1 MRVRTTTA
9 GAEAGAGATG
19 AGRTVRGVLVAGLG
33 LALVALTPLPAQANA
48 TTAAVAAPV
57 GVTGTVAGPGSA
69 TGAAGVPV
77 DATGAWA
84 EPAGATGAAEAQVSA
99 TGAAAGPVGV
109 TRTTLAADT
118 VIPRGVTVDLVRRT
132 MTLAA
137 GEKRHLR
144 GRLEATSTTT
154 GIVGLTE
161 RVRCL
166 DASGRTVPVVAASAR
181 NHEGSDTVTYATP
194 GHLPLF
200 ADLLFTAPAD
210 GTYTCVLQGTA
221 YSSLTGSYHLTAV
234 AGKTWLEADDGDR
247 VGAGWWQ
254 NPGCES
260 ADSGGACTYV
270 GTGPARRDAWVF
282 YDDGTP
288 SRRWQ
293 AHPDAVSV
301 SAQANLE
308 LTTCYHGTASCAS
321 AMQAHPRGTNAVVD
335 ARFEF
340 IQLGTTGHA
349 CRTHST
355 TARRTV
361 TDDAHHA
368 VGYSFLTGLPVD
380 PACGTRDFL
389 MRIYVKHISGQT
401 VKVDGVQSGVT
412 SLTNGIAFN
421 DFA

>member
-1 MRVRTTTA
+1 M
-9 GAEAGAGATG
+9 
-19 AGRTVRGVLVAGLG
+19 AGRTVRRVLVAGLG
-33 LALVALTPLPAQANA
+33 LALVALTPLTAQASG
-48 TTAAVAAPV
+48 TTE
-57 GVTGTVAGPGSA
+57 
-69 TGAAGVPV
+69 AAGEPV
-77 DATGAWA
+77 A
-84 EPAGATGAAEAQVSA
+84 A
-99 TGAAAGPVGV
+99 TGAAAGPAGVIGASSEPESVAGAAAAPVAV
-109 TRTTLAADT
+109 TRTTLAEDT

-132 MTLAA
+132 MTLTA

-161 RVRCL
+161 RIRCL

-234 AGKTWLEADDGDR
+234 AGKTWLEADDSDR

-254 NPGCES
+254 NPACES

-288 SRRWQ
+288 TRRWQ

-308 LTTCYHGTASCAS
+308 LTTCYHGTASCAT
-321 AMQAHPRGTNAVVD
+321 AMQAHPRGKNAVVD

-349 CRTHST
+349 CRTPQHHRTPDRHRRRAPRGRLLLPHRPPGRSGLRYAGLPDADLRE
-355 TARRTV
+355 ARLRPDGEDRRRPERCHV
-361 TDDAHHA
+361 PDQRHRLQQLR
-368 VGYSFLTGLPVD
+368 LTGFRPR
-380 PACGTRDFL
+380 AR
-389 MRIYVKHISGQT
+389 
-401 VKVDGVQSGVT
+401 T
-412 SLTNGIAFN
+412 SPKA
-421 DFA
+421 

>member
-1 MRVRTTTA
+1 MRTTTA
-9 GAEAGAGATG
+9 GAEAGAGAAG

-293 AHPDAVSV
+293 AHPDAVGV

>member
-1 MRVRTTTA
+1 MRTTTA
-9 GAEAGAGATG
+9 GAGAGAAG
-19 AGRTVRGVLVAGLG
+19 AGRTVRRVLVAGLG

-57 GVTGTVAGPGSA
+57 GVSGRVAWPGSVP
-69 TGAAGVPV
+69 GAAGVPV
-77 DATGAWA
+77 AATGAWA

-99 TGAAAGPVGV
+99 TGAAVGPVGA

-181 NHEGSDTVTYATP
+181 NHEGSDTITYATP

-260 ADSGGACTYV
+260 ADSGAACTYV

-288 SRRWQ
+288 SRKWQ
-293 AHPDAVSV
+293 AHPDAVGV

-321 AMQAHPRGTNAVVD
+321 AMQAHPRGRNAVVD

-389 MRIYVKHISGQT
+389 MRIYVKHVSGQT

>member
-1 MRVRTTTA
+1 MRVRT
-9 GAEAGAGATG
+9 AGAGAG
-19 AGRTVRGVLVAGLG
+19 AGRIVRRALVAGLG

-48 TTAAVAAPV
+48 TT
-57 GVTGTVAGPGSA
+57 
-69 TGAAGVPV
+69 GAAGEPV
-77 DATGAWA
+77 AATGAWA
-84 EPAGATGAAEAQVSA
+84 DPVSVTGAAAALVDVSGA
-99 TGAAAGPVGV
+99 AAALVDVSGAAAGPVGV

-254 NPGCES
+254 NPACES

-308 LTTCYHGTASCAS
+308 LTTCYHGTASCAT
-321 AMQAHPRGTNAVVD
+321 AMQAHPRGKNAVVD

-389 MRIYVKHISGQT
+389 MRIYVKHVSGQT
-401 VKVDGVQSGVT
+401 VKIDGVQSGVT

-421 DFA
+421 NFG

>member
-1 MRVRTTTA
+1 MRTTTA
-9 GAEAGAGATG
+9 GAEAGAAG
-19 AGRTVRGVLVAGLG
+19 AGRTVRRVLVAGLG

-57 GVTGTVAGPGSA
+57 GVSGRVAWPGSVP
-69 TGAAGVPV
+69 GAAGVPV
-77 DATGAWA
+77 AATGAWA
-84 EPAGATGAAEAQVSA
+84 EPAGATGAAAAPVSA

-109 TRTTLAADT
+109 TRTTLAVDT

-260 ADSGGACTYV
+260 ADSGAACTYV

-288 SRRWQ
+288 SRKWQ
-293 AHPDAVSV
+293 AHPDAVGV

-321 AMQAHPRGTNAVVD
+321 AMQAHPRGRNAVVD

-389 MRIYVKHISGQT
+389 MRIYVKHVSGQT

>member
-9 GAEAGAGATG
+9 GAGAGAAG
-19 AGRTVRGVLVAGLG
+19 AGRTVRRVLVAGLG

-57 GVTGTVAGPGSA
+57 GVSGRVAWPGSVP
-69 TGAAGVPV
+69 GAAGVPV
-77 DATGAWA
+77 AATGAWA

-99 TGAAAGPVGV
+99 TGAAVGPVGA

-181 NHEGSDTVTYATP
+181 NHEGSDTITYATP

-260 ADSGGACTYV
+260 ADSGAACTYV

-288 SRRWQ
+288 SRKWQ
-293 AHPDAVSV
+293 AHPDAVGV

-321 AMQAHPRGTNAVVD
+321 AMQAHPRGRNAVVD

-389 MRIYVKHISGQT
+389 MRIYVKHVSGQT

>member
-1 MRVRTTTA
+1 MNTGRVAGRAFTA
-9 GAEAGAGATG
+9 CLVAMAVAVVALWPAAPRAQAAGVAAAPAGAG
-19 AGRTVRGVLVAGLG
+19 
-33 LALVALTPLPAQANA
+33 
-48 TTAAVAAPV
+48 TT
-57 GVTGTVAGPGSA
+57 
-69 TGAAGVPV
+69 
-77 DATGAWA
+77 
-84 EPAGATGAAEAQVSA
+84 
-99 TGAAAGPVGV
+99 
-109 TRTTLAADT
+109 TRTALAVDT

-132 MTLAA
+132 MTLAE

-144 GRLEATSTTT
+144 ARLEATSTTT
-154 GIVGLTE
+154 GIVGLTQ
-161 RVRCL
+161 RIRCL
-166 DASGRTVPVVAASAR
+166 DPSGSTVPVVAASAR

-200 ADLLFTAPAD
+200 ADLLFTAPAA
-210 GTYTCVLQGTA
+210 GAYTCVLQGTA

-234 AGKTWLEADDGDR
+234 AAGTWLEVDDTDQ

-254 NPGCES
+254 NPACES
-260 ADSGGACTYV
+260 ADPTGACTYV
-270 GTGPARRDAWVF
+270 GSGPARRDAWVF

-288 SRRWQ
+288 SRKWE

-308 LTTCYHGTASCAS
+308 LTTCYHGTASCAE
-321 AMQAHPRGTNAVVD
+321 AMQSHPRGRNAVVD

-368 VGYSFLTGLPVD
+368 VGYSRLTGIPVD
-380 PACGTRDFL
+380 PACGTRNFL
-389 MRIYVKHISGQT
+389 LRVYVKHVSGQT

-412 SLTNGIAFN
+412 SLTNGLAVN
-421 DFA
+421 HFA

>member
-1 MRVRTTTA
+1 MRTTTA
-9 GAEAGAGATG
+9 GAEAGAGAIG

-33 LALVALTPLPAQANA
+33 LALVALTPLSAQANA

-84 EPAGATGAAEAQVSA
+84 EPEGATGAAEAQVSA

-118 VIPRGVTVDLVRRT
+118 VISRGVTVDLVRRT

>member
-1 MRVRTTTA
+1 MRTTTA
-9 GAEAGAGATG
+9 GAGAGATG

-48 TTAAVAAPV
+48 TTAAAAAPV
-57 GVTGTVAGPGSA
+57 GATGTVAGPGSA

-84 EPAGATGAAEAQVSA
+84 EPEGATGAAEAQVSA
-99 TGAAAGPVGV
+99 TGAAGPVGV

>member
-1 MRVRTTTA
+1 M
-9 GAEAGAGATG
+9 
-19 AGRTVRGVLVAGLG
+19 
-33 LALVALTPLPAQANA
+33 TPLSAQANA

-84 EPAGATGAAEAQVSA
+84 EPEGATGAAEAQVSA

-118 VIPRGVTVDLVRRT
+118 VISRGVTVDLVRRT

>member
-1 MRVRTTTA
+1 MSVPTTMA
-9 GAEAGAGATG
+9 V
-19 AGRTVRGVLVAGLG
+19 AGRTVRRVLVAGLG
-33 LALVALTPLPAQANA
+33 LALVALTPLTAQASG
-48 TTAAVAAPV
+48 TTE
-57 GVTGTVAGPGSA
+57 
-69 TGAAGVPV
+69 AAGEPV
-77 DATGAWA
+77 A
-84 EPAGATGAAEAQVSA
+84 A
-99 TGAAAGPVGV
+99 TGAAAGPAGVIGASSEPESVAGAAAAPVAV
-109 TRTTLAADT
+109 TRTTLAEDT
-118 VIPRGVTVDLVRRT
+118 VILRGVTVDLVRRT
-132 MTLAA
+132 MTLTA

-161 RVRCL
+161 RIRCL

-254 NPGCES
+254 NPACES

-288 SRRWQ
+288 TRRWQ

-308 LTTCYHGTASCAS
+308 LTTCYHGTASCAT
-321 AMQAHPRGTNAVVD
+321 AMQAHPRGKNAVVD

-389 MRIYVKHISGQT
+389 LRIYVKHVSGQT
-401 VKVDGVQSGVT
+401 VKIDGVQSGVT

-421 DFA
+421 NFG